1 MSEIRGLKSRLEEAK
16 KREIVLESRF
26 AESRKE
32 TENLKRENLASG
44 KTRSVFEERAEMLSK
59 ELEELRR
66 VTSEEI
72 STITRDA
79 QATLISLR
87 QMESES
93 KMLEKQVAELKDT
106 KTTTS
111 HDVNEFATWQMK
123 DAEERM
129 EDMEQ
134 DLKFL
139 RVSNADLMRRLAES
153 KDRADKLEALLRKKK
168 RGSPGYMRATENWA
182 RSVHIIT
189 PNINITSTNYLTRTS
204 RSRTQVH
211 EHPRANRSPGT
222 GLDINAVIHGD
233 RVSYGD
239 TTPPRRVDDKAEIE
253 SQRKQIRELVASVKK
268 MSLQCDEKNRELKLM
283 RSTMKKSPHK
293 KKINNIK
300 MESSIRN
307 LFLSSRRSSGSSS

>member
-16 KREIVLESRF
+16 KREIVLESRV
-26 AESRKE
+26 AENRKE
-32 TENLKRENLASG
+32 LENLKRENLASG

-72 STITRDA
+72 STIARDA

-93 KMLEKQVAELKDT
+93 KRLEKQVAELKDT

-153 KDRADKLEALLRKKK
+153 KDRADKLEALLSKMK
-168 RGSPGYMRATENWA
+168 RGSPGYMRATQNWV
-182 RSVHIIT
+182 RRLCHSFKDHS
-189 PNINITSTNYLTRTS
+189 NTNTRTQ
-204 RSRTQVH
+204 QVR
-211 EHPRANRSPGT
+211 EHPRASRSPGS
-222 GLDINAVIHGD
+222 GLDIDAVIHGE
-233 RVSYGD
+233 RVTYGD

-283 RSTMKKSPHK
+283 RSTMKKSPPK
-293 KKINNIK
+293 KKNNNIK

-307 LFLSSRRSSGSSS
+307 LFLSSRMGK